1 MFYCFYCRSLVKIAC
16 VYDYHTC
23 VFYCLYCLSLLETA
37 GAVVETSHDQPYRFI
52 DFIVARWLKLVACM
66 IFNHAFSLSLA
77 GLGFIAVKV
86 ECICWLRCLWF
97 IDFIVAMFYCFLLF
111 ILSFLLSLLPFI
123 VFYCFFIVSYCLL
136 LFFIQN

>member
-16 VYDYHTC
+16 VYDYHTS
-23 VFYCLYCLSLLETA
+23 VFYCFYCPSLLGTA
-37 GAVVETSHDQPYRFI
+37 GAVVETSHDQPYRVI
-52 DFIVARWLKLVACM
+52 DFIVARWLKLVVCM

-77 GLGFIAVKV
+77 GLGFKAVKV

-97 IDFIVAMFYCFLLF
+97 IDFIVDLFYCFLLF
-111 ILSFLLSLLPFI
+111 LLPFLLSLLPFI
-123 VFYCFFIVSYCLL
+123 VFYGFFIVSYCFL